1 MNLNY
6 LPFKVVHFVLD
17 YLRLIVAED
26 TAAAL
31 ELLIQVL
38 HSYSAETCNWADS
51 VQRKAALLGLIGVGT
66 SDDLRV
72 DKSNNR

>member
-1 MNLNY
+1 MAEDRRTKGGRLPSLAALYEGTALFVNSDY
-6 LPFKVVHFVLD
+6 LPLKVIHFVLD

-38 HSYSAETCNWADS
+38 HGYSAETCDGAHT
-51 VQRKAALLGLIGVGT
+51 VQ
-66 SDDLRV
+66 
-72 DKSNNR
+72 